1 MGRRKSG
8 KKPKLR
14 SVKQIKASPDVTPR
28 LSRFA
33 AAYMKTRNKT
43 KSAIIAGYAPKHAAQ
58 AGYKAMELLKEKAP
72 EVMARLGIT
81 LESVVEKKLVP
92 LMNAV
97 ETKFAQHE
105 GKFTDRVE
113 VNALAIQLGAMR
125 TALELLNAF
134 PPKDP
139 QLAAQVGI
147 EVVVLDVPRPDR
159 SMVNVTPGRVIKPQ
173 PLSGNGAKPE
183 DPRPKD

>member
-1 MGRRKSG
+1 
-8 KKPKLR
+8 
-14 SVKQIKASPDVTPR
+14 
-28 LSRFA
+28 
-33 AAYMKTRNKT
+33 
-43 KSAIIAGYAPKHAAQ
+43 
-58 AGYKAMELLKEKAP
+58 MELLKEKAP

-113 VNALAIQLGAMR
+113 VDALAIQLGATR

-139 QLAAQVGI
+139 QLAAQV
-147 EVVVLDVPRPDR
+147 L
-159 SMVNVTPGRVIKPQ
+159 K
-173 PLSGNGAKPE
+173 L
-183 DPRPKD
+183 